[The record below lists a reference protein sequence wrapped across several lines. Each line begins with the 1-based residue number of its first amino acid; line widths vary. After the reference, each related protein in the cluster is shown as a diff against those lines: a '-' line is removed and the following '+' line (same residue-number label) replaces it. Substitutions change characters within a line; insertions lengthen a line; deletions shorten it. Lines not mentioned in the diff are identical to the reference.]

1 MERLHGRLFPLR
13 NERAGRGRRPRSAP
27 RRHAPFPGSATFSDR
42 ELRPFVNGAKTAK
55 TRMLRRERC
64 SLLPRPSVGESDGE
78 MAHAGARS
86 GRGPRRHFG
95 VIAVAGA
102 AGACPRG
109 EQASPRPGHGEN
121 TGPRVPRPS
130 FSRHDPEEPSRRASA
145 ETKSVS
151 GSRDGW
157 RDRSPEVLHFG
168 VSWPELYRMNGR
180 KHAGNETRFPEVNMQ
195 PRDPRRSDRAGRT
208 AAFPASGRRADPMDH
223 HCGLQRR
230 QEHFIRTVFLEQ

>member
-27 RRHAPFPGSATFSDR
+27 RRHARFPGSATFSDR

-55 TRMLRRERC
+55 TRKLRRERR

-109 EQASPRPGHGEN
+109 EQASPLARSQREHRAPGA
-121 TGPRVPRPS
+121 TPPRFPAMTPK
-130 FSRHDPEEPSRRASA
+130 SRHVGHLTRQRACRGLR
-145 ETKSVS
+145 T
-151 GSRDGW
+151 G
-157 RDRSPEVLHFG
+157 
-168 VSWPELYRMNGR
+168 
-180 KHAGNETRFPEVNMQ
+180 
-195 PRDPRRSDRAGRT
+195 GRT
-208 AAFPASGRRADPMDH
+208 GAQKFCTSECLGPSYT
-223 HCGLQRR
+223 
-230 QEHFIRTVFLEQ
+230 E